1 MSYLTGYDGPTG
13 EVLELVKR
21 ERERQEKLR
30 RQGKFAHTCAGPGMS
45 NAERFLV
52 LAEEFGEVGHEL
64 NEGIGDGRIVNMT
77 KLRTELVQLAAVCVA
92 WCEAI
97 DAGKAYI

>member
-1 MSYLTGYDGPTG
+1 MSRTQIFQSIGD
-13 EVLELVKR
+13 
-21 ERERQEKLR
+21 ERWRQEALKK
-30 RQGKFAHTCAGPGMS
+30 QGKFAFSCADAGML

-64 NEGIGDGRIVNMT
+64 NEGIGADRSVDLV
-77 KLRTELVQLAAVCVA
+77 KLRAELIQVAAVCVA

-97 DAGKAYI
+97 DGGRAGK